1 MPGMRACWLTPILH
15 CNKTHP
21 SKGCAKSGVVFVE
34 GVTVR
39 MLFATAA
46 LLVGLGSA
54 RVFAD
59 ELTEGVFEAPLKIQ
73 ELSMICESARLTDM
87 ERRECRA
94 MFKTATSDDKML
106 VAYKVFDERINGP
119 SD

>member
-1 MPGMRACWLTPILH
+1 VLFV
-15 CNKTHP
+15 K
-21 SKGCAKSGVVFVE
+21 VFA
-34 GVTVR
+34 VR
-39 MLFATAA
+39 MLFVTAA

-54 RVFAD
+54 PAFAD
-59 ELTEGVFEAPLKIQ
+59 ELTEGVFEAPLKIK

-94 MFKTATSDDKML
+94 MFKNATSDDKML